1 MRVMTATGLWRQNVN
16 VHPPDSIEI
25 SEAIDE
31 GPDTGGI
38 ASAED
43 SYQAP
48 LPLVGAARRRDDL
61 LKLVLDLVEGGSGP
75 RMVVVERY
83 EGGHLTGD
91 LFQSRVGLD
100 ILAHRLSHRSRSGV
114 ESFVLPG
121 VVELR
126 EQVIGNI
133 EAGAHVTSFATGPL
147 TACYYVLP
155 AAVLTAFLPDAPLH
169 RPAMC
174 HHFES
179 VDELTE
185 QEREELVEE
194 HDLDELR
201 AEHSEA
207 ELETLG
213 VV

>member
-1 MRVMTATGLWRQNVN
+1 MTATGLWCQNVN

-31 GPDTGGI
+31 GSDTGGI
-38 ASAED
+38 APAED
-43 SYQAP
+43 GFQAP
-48 LPLVGAARRRDDL
+48 LPLVGVTRRRDEFPE
-61 LKLVLDLVEGGSGP
+61 LVLDLVEGGSGP

-91 LFQSRVGLD
+91 LFESRVGLD
-100 ILAHRLSHRSRSGV
+100 ILAHRLSHRPRTGV
-114 ESFVLPG
+114 EPFVLPG

-126 EQVIGNI
+126 EQVIGNV
-133 EAGAHVTSFATGPL
+133 ETGAHVSSFVTVPV
-147 TACYYVLP
+147 TACYYASP
-155 AAVLTAFLPDAPLH
+155 AGVLTAFLSAAPLH

-194 HDLDELR
+194 YGLEELR

-213 VV
+213 VA